1 MKKRKADDTD
11 NPQDTSLPVYGQD
24 ADGNKKRGFDCIL
37 INGTPYI
44 ESVSR
49 NGRKVKTPVS
59 AAIAAAEKLKEESSD
74 WN

>member
-1 MKKRKADDTD
+1 MKKRKTDDSD
-11 NPQDTSLPVYGQD
+11 YPQDTSLPVYGQD
-24 ADGNKKRGFDCIL
+24 SDGNKKRGFDCVL

-49 NGRKVKTPVS
+49 NGRKIKTPVS